1 MPFSLKEFNLKP
13 NSLYRVSLVLNQGD
27 KEIDTLRSFYSKTP
41 QFFTQN
47 LSDFV
52 SYPFVKTGVVSTPAV
67 PSTTSGGEP
76 VYVKMDKVSWKLSG
90 NLKKSAVPKY
100 NFTLTLKKQG
110 TGKKAKTVNFS
121 DQVLAIQVGSGD
133 AWTQRILQNMVALGS
148 FSAKNGKITFTID
161 AVTMGLKL
169 VITGSGFNSK
179 YQWSS
184 DGIAP
189 ASAGTK
195 NPKKDFI
202 TLKYV
207 TGVTTTP
214 GSPAYQKTSKSLTAS
229 VNTSIYSE
237 LVDTDEVKDIIFWLY
252 SDIGEN
258 APTSI
263 TDGGWNFLDFGFSHA
278 VGNLT
283 GWTRAAGQ
291 PIYISTNN
299 YYLPSYSDLGN
310 FPFKHNGVLE
320 SVKVFD
326 NGDSG
331 QNITINQTIT
341 PTYFYVCFTIVR
353 FTLKNNV
360 WTSQWLVE
368 ELGNTNVPQI
378 SQIMTAGV
386 S

>member
-13 NSLYRVSLVLNQGD
+13 NALYRVSLVLNQGD
-27 KEIDTLRSFYSKTP
+27 KEVDSLRSFYSKTP
-41 QFFTQN
+41 QFFTKN

-52 SYPFVKTGVVSTPAV
+52 SYPLIKTGVIPTPAI
-67 PSTTSGGEP
+67 PPTTSGGTDIF
-76 VYVKMDKVSWKLSG
+76 VKMDKISWKLVGS
-90 NLKKSAVPKY
+90 LKKSAVPKY

-121 DQVLAIQVGSGD
+121 NQVLEIQVGSSN
-133 AWTQRILQNMVALGS
+133 AWIQRILKNMVTLGAL
-148 FSAKNGKITFTID
+148 SAKNGKITFTID
-161 AVTMGLKL
+161 AVTMGLTL
-169 VITGSGFNSK
+169 ETTGSGFNTK
-179 YQWSS
+179 YQWFS
-184 DGIAP
+184 DRVAWLYSDSI
-189 ASAGTK
+189 
-195 NPKKDFI
+195 NPKKDFVQ
-202 TLKYV
+202 LKYT

-214 GSPAYQKTSKSLTAS
+214 GTPAYQKTSKSLTAS

-237 LVDTDEVKDIIFWLY
+237 LVDEDEVKDIIFWLY

-263 TDGGWNFLDFGFSHA
+263 TDGGWKFLDFGFSHSI
-278 VGNLT
+278 GNLT
-283 GWTRAAGQ
+283 GWTRATGQ
-291 PIYISTNN
+291 NIYVSTNN
-299 YYLPSYSDLGN
+299 YYLPSYSDLGI
-310 FPFKHNGVLE
+310 FPYKHNGVLE
-320 SVKVFD
+320 SIKVFD

-331 QNITINQTIT
+331 QNIQPSETQA

-368 ELGNTNVPQI
+368 ELGNSNVPQI